1 MAKGI
6 LLNCKPDQAI
16 HLLKILQQLH
26 RYETGLYYHTDFI
39 LFYPRLPSLFLL
51 TFLFIQNYVKHIF
64 NSGPLNLLQGNLH
77 SYKVLWG
84 NLQIEDSS
92 LNFLNS
98 FA

>member
-51 TFLFIQNYVKHIF
+51 TFLFIQNYVKIF
-64 NSGPLNLLQGNLH
+64 STPD
-77 SYKVLWG
+77 LWICYRETSTATKYYG
-84 NLQIEDSS
+84 ETSK
-92 LNFLNS
+92 
-98 FA
+98 